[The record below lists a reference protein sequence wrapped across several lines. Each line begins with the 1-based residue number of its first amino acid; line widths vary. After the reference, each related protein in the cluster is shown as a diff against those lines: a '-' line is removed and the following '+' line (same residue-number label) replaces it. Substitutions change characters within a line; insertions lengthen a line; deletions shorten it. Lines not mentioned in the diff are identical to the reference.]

1 MIGGNKE
8 MEAHMLTTIDNP
20 YNPFTH
26 YNEWMAWDIRMG
38 YNTNGMLARLAKTS
52 DALSDSENE
61 EEAERAMNR
70 IIELDPL
77 GLFIKISAKQA
88 LEQEKNRKTGKKAAK
103 SNVNEL
109 ENVKSQSQ
117 IGGGGS

>member
-1 MIGGNKE
+1 

-52 DALSDSENE
+52 EALSDSENE

-88 LEQEKNRKTGKKAAK
+88 LEREKNRKTGKKAAK

-109 ENVKSQSQ
+109 ENVESQSQ
-117 IGGGGS
+117 TGGGGS

>member
-1 MIGGNKE
+1 

-88 LEQEKNRKTGKKAAK
+88 LEREKNRKTGKKTDK
-103 SNVNEL
+103 SNEKEL
-109 ENVKSQSQ
+109 ENATNQTQ
-117 IGGGGS
+117 TGGGGS

>member
-1 MIGGNKE
+1 

-38 YNTNGMLARLAKTS
+38 YNTNGMLARIAKTS

-61 EEAERAMNR
+61 EETERAMNR
-70 IIELDPL
+70 IVELDPL

-88 LEQEKNRKTGKKAAK
+88 LTREKNRKTGKQAIRSTEKELKDAA
-103 SNVNEL
+103 N
-109 ENVKSQSQ
+109 QSRT
-117 IGGGGS
+117 GGGGS